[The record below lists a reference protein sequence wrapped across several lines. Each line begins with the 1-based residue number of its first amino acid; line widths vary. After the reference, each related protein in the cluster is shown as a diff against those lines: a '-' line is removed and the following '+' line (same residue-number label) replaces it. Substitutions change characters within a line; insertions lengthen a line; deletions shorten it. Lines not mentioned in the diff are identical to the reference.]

1 MTMHCDDLGPRILE
15 YLAGTLPDDEL
26 AAIRAHVTQCAACR
40 EELDA
45 TAELWG
51 ELGALGAPRPE
62 SARMRA
68 RFDAA
73 LQGYIDGQSEP
84 VARAA
89 ARQPSVWLQPWV
101 QFAGAAAVLVMGVAL
116 GRFVIQPQAADPE
129 IALLRQ
135 ELRDTRQMV
144 TLSLLQQQSASERLK
159 GVTWSSQIEEPGRE
173 VVSALVETLRRD
185 PNVNVRLASVDALR
199 RFGGRETVQRDVV
212 AALPE
217 QQSPLVQIALIDF
230 LLEAQGPGAA
240 PVLRK
245 LAQDTMVDRAVR
257 DRATRGLQQ
266 VGL

>member
-1 MTMHCDDLGPRILE
+1 MTCDDLGPRLLD
-15 YLAGTLPDDEL
+15 YLAGSLPDDEM
-26 AAIRAHVTQCAACR
+26 AALRAHVTQCAACR
-40 EELDA
+40 EELDH

-51 ELGALGAPRPE
+51 ELSAVAAPRPD

-89 ARQPSVWLQPWV
+89 LRPPSVWLQPWI
-101 QFAGAAAVLVMGVAL
+101 QFAGAAAVLVLGVAL
-116 GRFVIQPQAADPE
+116 GRFVIQPQSSNPE
-129 IALLRQ
+129 ITLLRQ

-159 GVTWSSQIEEPGRE
+159 GVTWSSQIEAPGRE
-173 VVSALVETLRRD
+173 VVSALVETLRHD

-230 LLEAQGPGAA
+230 LLEAQGPGAG
-240 PVLRK
+240 PVLRQ
-245 LAQDTMVDRAVR
+245 LAEDTMVDKTVR
-257 DRATRGLQQ
+257 DRAARGLQQ